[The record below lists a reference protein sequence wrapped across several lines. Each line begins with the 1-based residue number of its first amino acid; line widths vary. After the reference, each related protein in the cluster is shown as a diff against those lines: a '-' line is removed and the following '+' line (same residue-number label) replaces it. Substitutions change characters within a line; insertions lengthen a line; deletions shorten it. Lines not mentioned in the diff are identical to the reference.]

1 MVSHQSYALIC
12 GCSLGRDWHSP
23 VTHMWSLNLARGP
36 YKRHLIL
43 VQARTGQQVLWGHP
57 RHAARD
63 GQRHCKDLQTEEA
76 LNSGNRPHDTYREG
90 RKGDPKV
97 DVQVRLRSAID

>member
-1 MVSHQSYALIC
+1 MFP
-12 GCSLGRDWHSP
+12 RP
-23 VTHMWSLNLARGP
+23 RLAFSGDAHVVPQFGARP
-36 YKRHLIL
+36 LQAAPHIST
-43 VQARTGQQVLWGHP
+43 QARTGQQVLWSHP